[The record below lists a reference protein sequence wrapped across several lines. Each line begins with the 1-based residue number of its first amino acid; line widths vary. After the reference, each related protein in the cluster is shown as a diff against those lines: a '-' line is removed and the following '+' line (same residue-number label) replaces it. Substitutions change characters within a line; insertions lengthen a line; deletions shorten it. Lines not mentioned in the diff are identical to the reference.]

1 MSYKINTPK
10 DNYVTYTL
18 NGVDYEIGPTS
29 SSSRGIIMK
38 TEEEALARA
47 IRLEDWRN
55 KSASRK
61 LGRVKKQRLIKL
73 KETDYMTLSDYPSI
87 SDEMKAWR
95 QSLRDIPQDYT
106 TEEQYDLLLATDQDK
121 NSPTYGHQ
129 THAIWSKP

>member
-1 MSYKINTPK
+1 MSYRINTPR

-29 SSSRGIIMK
+29 SSSLGIIMK

-95 QSLRDIPQDYT
+95 QSLRDIPQNYT

-121 NSPTYGHQ
+121 DSPTYGHQ